1 MKLSVATSIAGI
13 PESLPLRECG
23 LKSYIIITFQCHI
36 VVTPLAGVW
45 VEISVIGLS
54 FGNERVTPLAGVW
67 VEIAFTTIYSP
78 GSLVTPLAGVWVEI
92 SMLCNAGLLL
102 AGSLPLR
109 ECGLKYG
116 NI

>member
-1 MKLSVATSIAGI
+1 MVSQILSNL
-13 PESLPLRECG
+13 SLPLRVCG
-23 LKSYIIITFQCHI
+23 FNLC
-36 VVTPLAGVW
+36 PDLLRRR
-45 VEISVIGLS
+45 LS
-54 FGNERVTPLAGVW
+54 WVTPLAGVW

-109 ECGLKYG
+109 ECGLKSALE
-116 NI
+116 